1 MRGEGRVETIER
13 RAIRADELVVVAH
26 VAEDMR
32 VVERR
37 QRADAHERLGADLDY
52 GDAGVIVE
60 MGYDPVRHG
69 FAFALRDFEL
79 MSAGTIAVNRSD
91 S

>member
-1 MRGEGRVETIER
+1 MSVEGWVETIER
-13 RAIRADELVVVAH
+13 RTIGADVLVVVAH
-26 VAEDMR
+26 VAEYMR

-37 QRADAHERLGADLDY
+37 QRTDTHELFGPDLDH

-60 MGYDPVRHG
+60 MGYDPIRHG
-69 FAFALRDFEL
+69 IAFAFWDFKL
-79 MSAGTIAVNRSD
+79 ISAGTIAVNRFD